1 MAVPLCYAGA
11 IEPGRRHSTSTLRH
25 GSRSALL
32 GALVLAAIMGAIA
45 GRRLQRR
52 ASLFN

>member
-1 MAVPLCYAGA
+1 MAGSDQTLKLA
-11 IEPGRRHSTSTLRH
+11 TSTARH